1 MSNMHGV
8 ENRGIY
14 PDLMR
19 KFRNEG
25 HQVVIVT
32 PRERR
37 SGEHTNLT
45 EVDGVKILGV
55 HTLNLQ
61 KTSIIEKGVGQVLVE
76 SQFKNAIK
84 KHLAGQTFDLILYST
99 PPITFPKVIAYL
111 KRRNPQARTYLLLK
125 DIFPQNAVDLGMMSK
140 DGVKGLLYR
149 FFRKKE
155 KRLYGLSDFI
165 GCMSPANVEYVLKH
179 NPEIERQRVEVA
191 PNSVEAPCPPKGEKS
206 KDEAPCPP
214 KGEKSKDEE
223 RSPSGGSWAIR
234 EKYGLPTDKPI
245 FIYGGNLGKP
255 QGIPFLIS
263 CLEQNKHRTDCH
275 FVVIGNGTEYQ
286 KLADW
291 YNAKLKVESLKFK
304 DSSDVDSGKYEIRSS
319 ATSPKLASDS
329 QPSTVNCKLNITVMK
344 GLPKEDYDQL
354 AKACDVGMIFLDH
367 RFTIPN
373 YPSRLLAYLEN
384 SMPVVCCT
392 DPNTDVGRLAE
403 KNGYGYWCESK
414 NPAAFTHI
422 VNRMLASD
430 REAMGQRGYQFLV
443 DNYTVDKCYD
453 IIMMHFQT
461 DKD

>member
-1 MSNMHGV
+1 MSSLHGV

-14 PDLMR
+14 ADLMR

-37 SGEHTNLT
+37 SGEHTDLT

-99 PPITFPKVIAYL
+99 PPITLIGAVRYL
-111 KRRNPQARTYLLLK
+111 KKRNPQARTYLLLK
-125 DIFPQNAVDLGMMSK
+125 DIFPQNAVDIGMMSK
-140 DGVKGLLYR
+140 TGVKGLLYKH
-149 FFRKKE
+149 FRKQE
-155 KRLYGLSDFI
+155 IQLYKVSDYI

-179 NPEIERQRVEVA
+179 NPEIEQQRVEVA
-191 PNSVEAPCPPKGEKS
+191 PNSVEAPCPHKGEKS
-206 KDEAPCPP
+206 N
-214 KGEKSKDEE
+214 DEE
-223 RSPSGGSWAIR
+223 RSPSGGSGAIR
-234 EKYGLPTDKPI
+234 EKYGLPTDRPI

-263 CLEQNKHRTDCH
+263 CLEQNKHRSDCH

-286 KLADW
+286 KLTDW
-291 YNAKLKVESLKFK
+291 YKLQMTNPDIQPSQVL
-304 DSSDVDSGKYEIRSS
+304 
-319 ATSPKLASDS
+319 ALASEQVRAANPQQQQLS
-329 QPSTVNCKLNITVMK
+329 VTVMK

-403 KNGYGYWCESK
+403 ENGYGYWCESK
-414 NPAAFTHI
+414 NPADFTHI

-430 REAMGQRGYQFLV
+430 IKAMGQRGYQFLQ

-453 IIMMHFQT
+453 IIMKHFNHV
-461 DKD
+461 

>member
-14 PDLMR
+14 EDLMR

-55 HTLNLQ
+55 RTLNLQ
-61 KTSIIEKGVGQVLVE
+61 KTSVMEKGVGQVLVE

-125 DIFPQNAVDLGMMSK
+125 DIFPQNAIDLGMMSK

-291 YNAKLKVESLKFK
+291 YKLQMTNP
-304 DSSDVDSGKYEIRSS
+304 EI
-319 ATSPKLASDS
+319 
-329 QPSTVNCKLNITVMK
+329 QPSQAENPQQQQLSVTVMK

-403 KNGYGYWCESK
+403 ENGYGYWCESK

-422 VNRMLASD
+422 VNRMLSSD
-430 REAMGQRGYQFLV
+430 REAMGQRGYQFLQ

-453 IIMMHFQT
+453 IIMKHFQT